1 MTTQYLEQQRLT
13 TPARETEAQS
23 QSTPHV
29 RGRIASF
36 VVTVQ
41 LILLVAHWFVYQTWM
56 SFRPDPDPP
65 GATALQ
71 LSMFVLSLAFVGAS
85 LLAFRYSNA
94 LVRLLYRIA
103 ATWLGFFNFFFL
115 AAATS
120 WVLYFGFRMLGVA
133 VNRPVIAESIFALAA
148 LMGLYGVINARWLRI
163 NRITVKLPN
172 LPATW
177 HGRVAALVSD
187 VHLGHVN
194 GSPFMRRIV
203 KKLTR
208 LQPDIVFL
216 AGDLYDGGKVNVEE
230 VVSPL
235 KELFAKFGAYFVTG
249 NHEEFASPTQY
260 LDAIRGTGV
269 GVLDNEKL
277 VIDGLQIIGVND
289 GDSAAPAR
297 FRSILERAEIDR
309 NQASILLSHSP
320 RALPIA
326 EGAGISLQLS
336 GHTHRGQIF
345 PFTWFTKRIF
355 GDYTYGL
362 KRFGELMVYTSSGA
376 GTWGPPLRVG
386 TQPEIVLIQ
395 FA

>member
-94 LVRLLYRIA
+94 C
-103 ATWLGFFNFFFL
+103 
-115 AAATS
+115 
-120 WVLYFGFRMLGVA
+120 
-133 VNRPVIAESIFALAA
+133 
-148 LMGLYGVINARWLRI
+148 
-163 NRITVKLPN
+163 
-172 LPATW
+172 
-177 HGRVAALVSD
+177 
-187 VHLGHVN
+187 
-194 GSPFMRRIV
+194 PFMRRIV
-203 KKLTR
+203 KKLTG

-216 AGDLYDGGKVNVEE
+216 AGDLYDGNKVNVEE

-235 KELFAKFGAYFVTG
+235 KKLFAKFGAYFVTG

-289 GDSAAPAR
+289 GDSAA
-297 FRSILERAEIDR
+297 
-309 NQASILLSHSP
+309 
-320 RALPIA
+320 
-326 EGAGISLQLS
+326 
-336 GHTHRGQIF
+336 
-345 PFTWFTKRIF
+345 
-355 GDYTYGL
+355 
-362 KRFGELMVYTSSGA
+362 
-376 GTWGPPLRVG
+376 
-386 TQPEIVLIQ
+386 
-395 FA
+395 